1 MEDLRV
7 EIALQIINLK
17 IVHLLKENNKDRE
30 DIKKELN
37 ILVNE
42 RDKIYELD
50 EDIIN
55 KVYDVYLEE
64 IKKNRKGNN

>member
-1 MEDLRV
+1 MEEIKV
-7 EIALQIINLK
+7 EVALEIIERKIINFIK
-17 IVHLLKENNKDRE
+17 NNKEKDLE
-30 DIKKELN
+30 KFKQKLS
-37 ILVNE
+37 ILVEE

-64 IKKNRKGNN
+64 IKNVKEN